1 MKKNILK
8 KQLINIIYIIIAI
21 PLIILS
27 IIYMVKAKNIAS
39 KNNYLDIL
47 FYLSFIYIVIK
58 LIKLK
63 GGKNGKN

>member
-1 MKKNILK
+1 MKKNVK

-21 PLIILS
+21 PLIIFS
-27 IIYMVKAKNIAS
+27 IIYMVKTKNIAS

-63 GGKNGKN
+63 GGENGKN